1 MYLHVLNRIPWRY
14 LYIPGLY
21 LLVFGVSTCILGIR
35 FMRAQNHSRWSIFLM
50 NHLVVSISGLVLHS
64 TPLFLMGWY
73 MLKDSHFAN
82 PHKMQPDW
90 DETGKYV
97 EDVLRNI
104 IESVPW
110 SYAHVPGL
118 AMFGLSFAVIAHGM
132 NLHQTG
138 VGATDWGTAIRL
150 PFYLLVAIV
159 LNVAGLGVCMGW
171 CLFRSLEIDGA
182 REV

>member
-1 MYLHVLNRIPWRY
+1 M
-14 LYIPGLY
+14 
-21 LLVFGVSTCILGIR
+21 F
-35 FMRAQNHSRWSIFLM
+35 
-50 NHLVVSISGLVLHS
+50 
-64 TPLFLMGWY
+64 
-73 MLKDSHFAN
+73 KDSHFAD

-118 AMFGLSFAVIAHGM
+118 AIFGLSFAIVAHAM

-138 VGATDWGTAIRL
+138 LDETNWDSAIYLR
-150 PFYLLVAIV
+150 FYLVVAIV
-159 LNVAGLGVCMGW
+159 LNVAGLVVCTGW
-171 CLFRSLEIDGA
+171 YLFRGLEIDGA
-182 REV
+182 EEVQQTKDSGDNGLNSSSKDECGSSNK